1 MIYTDRFEAG
11 ERLAEKLKDIANENT
26 LIVALP
32 RGGVPLAYVISRKLS
47 IPMDIYFVKKIPS
60 PYNPEAAIGAIS
72 EDNHIFVNERARLML
87 NVAREYIEEIGLKKL
102 EEMRKKRAF
111 YKKDRID
118 PRGKRV
124 IIVDDGIATGSSMLV
139 AAQALKNEGAK
150 EVIIA
155 APVAPPEV
163 AAKLKDVADQ
173 VVLLQTPYDFMAVG
187 QYYKDFHQL
196 EDEEVKELLESN

>member
-11 ERLAEKLKDIANENT
+11 ERLAEKLKDIADENT